1 MDVVLCT
8 ELLVSSVDQSSV
20 NKLREKKDVLVD
32 TDRESDKSENSHRLT
47 DPIDLKKK
55 DPELSSVQG
64 TVQKKVKSYASAVQ
78 KTCT

>member
-47 DPIDLKKK
+47 DPNDLKKK